1 MMQMDNSHHTSLPW
15 LAAAKQR
22 VRQSLEQGRLAHGLL
37 IHAPQGVGAEELAG
51 WIAQLALCKEPGDEP
66 CGTCSACKLFQAG
79 NHPDLHWV
87 TRLEDAKEIGIDQ
100 IRELCETFGLK
111 SYRGGRKVGVI
122 TPADLMMARAANA
135 LLKTLEEPP
144 ADVLLILVAERPSR
158 LPATIVSRCQRITVP
173 VPARAAS
180 LDWLAAADPA
190 VRDWNEMLDFAGGA
204 PLRALQLQASGFEN
218 LHREMSAAVSALR
231 ERSLDIPATAER
243 WAARNAAVGLE
254 SRLAWIETW
263 ITKSLHE
270 AFQRAANLQSL
281 PGIRKIR
288 GLYGLLDRVREFK
301 LELST
306 SLNAQLATEELLL
319 RTQVALVA

>member
-1 MMQMDNSHHTSLPW
+1 MIQMDNIHAEALPW
-15 LAAAKQR
+15 LATAQER
-22 VRQSLEQGRLAHGLL
+22 VRASLQQGRLAHGLL
-37 IHAPQGVGAEELAG
+37 IHAPQGVGGEVLAA
-51 WIAQLALCKEPGDEP
+51 WISQLALCKAPGDEP
-66 CGTCSACKLFQAG
+66 CGTCSACKLFDAG

-87 TRLEDAKEIGIDQ
+87 TRVEDAKEIGIDQ
-100 IRELCETFGLK
+100 IRGLSETFGLK

-173 VPARAAS
+173 VPPRTES
-180 LDWLAAADPA
+180 LAWLATAEPA
-190 VRDWNEMLDFAGGA
+190 VGDWNEMLDFAGGA
-204 PLRALQLQASGFEN
+204 PLRALQLHASGFES
-218 LHREMSAAVSALR
+218 LHREMSAALSGLR
-231 ERSLDIPATAER
+231 ERSLDVPATAER
-243 WAARNAAVGLE
+243 WAGRGAAVGLD

-263 ITKSLHE
+263 ITKSLRE
-270 AFQRAANLQSL
+270 AFLRGANLQSL

-306 SLNAQLATEELLL
+306 SLNAQLSTEELLL
-319 RTQVALVA
+319 RAQVALDA